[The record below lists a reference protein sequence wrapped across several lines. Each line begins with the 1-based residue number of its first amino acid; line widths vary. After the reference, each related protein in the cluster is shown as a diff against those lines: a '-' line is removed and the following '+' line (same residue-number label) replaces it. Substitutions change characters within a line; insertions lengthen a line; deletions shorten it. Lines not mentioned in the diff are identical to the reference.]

1 MTQDD
6 IKHTLEAALITCES
20 ALSLSQMISLF
31 VDDESVSGVD
41 TVDIQSALEAL
52 QQDYT
57 GRGIELKKVASGYR
71 IQVKPHI
78 TPRILS
84 LWDEKPQ
91 RYSRALLETLS
102 LIAYRQPITR
112 GDIEDVRGVSV
123 STQIIKTLLE
133 RDWVKIVGHRDVPG
147 KPAMYATTEAFLDYF
162 NLESLEN
169 LPPLSEIREFDDQNR
184 RLQFGDEE
192 EKPEQTTLE
201 EAFDKDTAK
210 AREDE
215 VLEQTE
221 QDMATAASLVAQV
234 EANVFKK
241 EEQEQEATSKAS
253 DVASLVEQF
262 ASTDENENKTQ
273 TDGDK
278 A

>member
-20 ALSLSQMISLF
+20 ALSLSQMIALF
-31 VDDESVSGVD
+31 VDDESVSAVD

-169 LPPLSEIREFDDQNR
+169 LPPLSEIREIDDQNR

-201 EAFDKDTAK
+201 EAFDKDTVK

-241 EEQEQEATSKAS
+241 EEEQEATSNAS

-262 ASTDENENKTQ
+262 ASTDESENKTQ
-273 TDGDK
+273 TDGDTT
-278 A
+278 